1 MDAFPQAVPEIPA
14 ASVDRA
20 VDYYVTKLGFTK
32 DWGGE
37 EGGIAG
43 VSRGDCRLFITNTEF
58 RSYYGNMGL
67 LVFWINVNSKA
78 EVDELFAEWQA
89 AGATILSPPDD
100 KPWKLREFTAA
111 DLDGNQIR
119 VFHGE

>member
-20 VDYYVTKLGFTK
+20 VDYYVTNLGFTK